1 MRVLVLDGNENQAVA
16 CVRSL
21 ATAGHDVVVGAATS
35 WSKAAWSRF
44 AAGSVIYKPPQLD
57 AGAFIRS
64 LVELLHGH
72 EGTLVLPMTERTT
85 LPISEHRAQ
94 LIEAGAR
101 LVLPSHENV
110 LRAFDK
116 AYTTELASAL
126 GCAVPQTIRL
136 TDDAEARALAETAS
150 YPVVLKPQ
158 MSEEVRRDGRVVST
172 GRPVYARSAAEFM
185 RQFSLIRGRCSSVLA
200 QQFMEGYG
208 AGYFALVQ
216 DGRIR
221 AEFAHRRIRDV
232 RPTGSGSALRVSAAM
247 DPRIQQAGRAI
258 LESLEWHGVAMV
270 EFRVPTKGPPVFLEV
285 NGRFWNSLALAV
297 HSGADFPRWLAEMAE
312 HGTLTSK
319 PGYQTDVRC
328 RWFLGDTRHL
338 LEVLRGPPPGF
349 PGRFPNRLAAIRDFL
364 TPVRGTC
371 HDNFM
376 MSDPLPELGDWM
388 HFVLRR
394 VLRIGGEGTTA

>member
-21 ATAGHDVVVGAATS
+21 ASAGHDVVVGAATS

-44 AAGSVIYKPPQLD
+44 AAGSVTYKPPQLD

-185 RQFSLIRGRCSSVLA
+185 RQFSLIRGRCSSVLV
-200 QQFMEGYG
+200 QQFMEGHG
-208 AGYFALVQ
+208 ACYFALVQ
-216 DGRIR
+216 DGQVR

-270 EFRVPTKGPPVFLEV
+270 EFKGALTGELKLMEV
-285 NGRFWNSLALAV
+285 NAKFWGSHDLALAAGV
-297 HSGADFPRWLAEMAE
+297 DFPGDLAALLEGRTLPPQAPVKPVRFAWPLGGDLWHAMAA
-312 HGTLTSK
+312 
-319 PGYQTDVRC
+319 PRDFFAV
-328 RWFLGDTRHL
+328 LGDALSPR
-338 LEVLRGPPPGF
+338 VAKSFRW
-349 PGRFPNRLAAIRDFL
+349 
-364 TPVRGTC
+364 
-371 HDNFM
+371 
-376 MSDPLPELGDWM
+376 SDPAPTLWEIAQWVRSTPGAMREAREL
-388 HFVLRR
+388 R
-394 VLRIGGEGTTA
+394 

>member
-21 ATAGHDVVVGAATS
+21 GSAGHEVVVGAATS
-35 WSKAAWSRF
+35 WSKAGWSRF
-44 AAGSVIYKPPQLD
+44 ATSSVTYKPPQVD
-57 AGAFIRS
+57 SAEFIRS
-64 LVELLHGH
+64 IVDLIRGY

-94 LIEAGAR
+94 LLEAGAR
-101 LVLPSHENV
+101 LVLPPHENV

-116 AYTTELASAL
+116 SYTTQLASSL
-126 GCAVPQTIRL
+126 GCAVPWTVRL
-136 TDDAEARALAETAS
+136 TTEDEARGFAETAR

-158 MSEEVRRDGRVVST
+158 TSEEVRHDGRVVST
-172 GRPVYARSAAEFM
+172 GRPLYARSAAEFI
-185 RQFSLIRGRCSSVLA
+185 RQFDSMRDRCSSVLV
-200 QQFMEGYG
+200 QQFVDGYG

-216 DGRIR
+216 DGQVR

-232 RPTGSGSALRVSAAM
+232 RPTGSGSALRVSMPM
-247 DPRIQQAGRAI
+247 DARIQHAGRAI
-258 LESLEWHGVAMV
+258 LESLKWHGVAMV
-270 EFRVPTKGPPVFLEV
+270 EFRVPTEGAPVFIEV

-297 HSGADFPRWLAEMAE
+297 YSGADFPRWLAEMAE
-312 HGTLTSK
+312 HGTVIAN
-319 PGYQTDVRC
+319 PDYQASIRC

-349 PGRFPNRLAAIRDFL
+349 PGQFPNRLRTIRDFL
-364 TPVRGTC
+364 TPVRATY

-376 MSDPLPELGDWM
+376 LSDPLPELGDWM

-394 VLRIGGEGTTA
+394 VLRIGRETAGS